1 MMRRTFHFCF
11 YIALGVTLTACT
23 KKEEAEPEPVT
34 PVQVAEAVKGT
45 IHDIVTADAVLYP
58 KDQATITPK
67 ISAPVRRFL
76 VNRGDHVK
84 QGQLLAELENRDLV
98 AAATESRGQLAQ
110 AESNARTTTASV
122 PEQVTKAQTD
132 VDAGRAQADAAQKL
146 FDSRQQLFKE
156 GAIAR
161 KLVDEAQVA
170 LAQARAQL
178 ETAQQH
184 LAALQAVGRQEM
196 VRSAAA
202 QVEAA
207 RGHNQSVEA
216 QVGYSE
222 IRSPITGVV
231 TDRPLYAGEMANAG
245 MPLLTVMDVSS
256 VVARVNLSQEQAR
269 NVKVGNTAML
279 TPIDGSQAVAGTVT
293 IVSPAVDANSTTVQ
307 VWVQAV
313 NPGEHL
319 RVGASVHA
327 TIVAATIEG
336 ATIVPA
342 AAILPAEEGGSMVVV
357 IDETNT
363 ANHTKVQV
371 GVREGDQVQV
381 LMELQPDAT
390 IEGVHP
396 GEKVVTVGGLGLE
409 DGAKVRVVKAGE
421 SAAEDE
427 KKPADKDEKKPADK
441 KGDETKAEGKK

>member
-1 MMRRTFHFCF
+1 MARMTSGFCF
-11 YIALGVTLTACT
+11 CVALVVTLTACT
-23 KKEEAEPEPVT
+23 KKEAPEPAPIT
-34 PVQVAEAVKGT
+34 PVQVADVVKAT

-84 QGQLLAELENRDLV
+84 QGQLLAELENRDLI
-98 AAATESRGQLAQ
+98 AAAAESRGQLAQ
-110 AESNARTTTASV
+110 AESNARTATASV

-132 VDAGRAQADAAQKL
+132 VDAGRAQTDAAQKL

-184 LAALQAVGRQEM
+184 LSALQAVGRQEM
-196 VRSAAA
+196 VRSATA

-207 RGHNQSVEA
+207 RGHHDTVQA

-231 TDRPLYAGEMANAG
+231 TDRPLYPGEMANAG

-269 NVKVGNTAML
+269 NVKVGNTATL
-279 TPIDGSQAVAGTVT
+279 TPIDGSVAVAGTVT

-319 RVGASVHA
+319 RVGASVRA

-336 ATIVPA
+336 ATVVPA
-342 AAILPAEEGGSMVVV
+342 AAILPAEEGGSMVITV
-357 IDETNT
+357 DETNT

-371 GVREGDQVQV
+371 GLREGDQVQV

-390 IEGVHP
+390 IEGVQP
-396 GEKVVTVGGLGLE
+396 GERVVTVGGLGLE
-409 DGAKVRVVKAGE
+409 DGAKVRIVKPGE
-421 SAAEDE
+421 RAADE
-427 KKPADKDEKKPADK
+427 PKPDDKKAADK
-441 KGDETKAEGKK
+441 KAAEGKK